1 MVFHEGDEGGSGT
14 DAADPQERTA
24 PGGALARRRFLQ
36 VVALEVV
43 VGALVL
49 AATRAVVEQSKSIAE
64 RYEAESKAGRI
75 SSAEAQAKAIA
86 EIKAI
91 R

>member
-1 MVFHEGDEGGSGT
+1 MSFFRNLSIIGRLRLMAVNIT
-14 DAADPQERTA
+14 
-24 PGGALARRRFLQ
+24 LAVLTLSAYTGIAHYNSSMDQR
-36 VVALEVV
+36 
-43 VGALVL
+43 L